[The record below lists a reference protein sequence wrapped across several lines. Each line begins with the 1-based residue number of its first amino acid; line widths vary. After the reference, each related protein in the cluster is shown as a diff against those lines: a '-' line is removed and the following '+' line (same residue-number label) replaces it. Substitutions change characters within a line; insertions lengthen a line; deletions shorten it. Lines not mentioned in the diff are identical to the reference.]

1 MSKTAE
7 ELVQE
12 YNIESELI
20 EALLLR
26 YGGAMDKPT
35 IDNLTPTHR
44 LVYQFLEHDGDSPI
58 RMAEDHFYQFN
69 NNSEYGQKANSPEVE
84 SAFNTILSDLVA
96 EGLVAQTNE
105 GVPRYSTSFHDLL
118 AEIDRDWTVSEID
131 RFCAETGVDKRQV
144 YYHILTSLHLNVNL
158 TE

>member
-12 YNIESELI
+12 YNIEAELI

-26 YGGAMDKPT
+26 YGGAIDKPT

-44 LVYQFLEHDGDSPI
+44 LVYQFLENDEDSPI
-58 RMAEDHFYQFN
+58 RTAEDHFYQFN
-69 NNSEYGQKANSPEVE
+69 NHSEYSQKSNSPGVE
-84 SAFNTILSDLVA
+84 SAFEAILSDLVA

-105 GVPRYSTSFHDLL
+105 ELPRYSTSFYDLL

-131 RFCAETGVDKRQV
+131 QFCAETGVDKCQL